1 MRPDLATM
9 IDRVAAVR
17 QRARGGRAEEG
28 LLAEIEYILSEGYA
42 EALMGDAWS
51 IGSEQR
57 LNDLIDNAESPTR
70 GGELRTL
77 ANEHAAFQRDVV
89 ALRRE
94 LAELRKDRD
103 RLHAGSNATSR

>member
-28 LLAEIEYILSEGYA
+28 LLAEIEYILSEGYV

-51 IGSEQR
+51 IDSEQR
-57 LNDLIDNAESPTR
+57 LHDLIDNADSPTR
-70 GGELRTL
+70 GRELRTL
-77 ANEHAAFQRDVV
+77 ANEHASFQRDVV
-89 ALRRE
+89 ALRFE
-94 LAELRKDRD
+94 LAQLRNDRD
-103 RLHAGSNATSR
+103 RLHGRSHATSR